1 MRKFAKTLAVVSVLT
16 PAGVN
21 ALGVGEIK
29 LHSALNQKF
38 LAEIPL
44 LVSSGEDVSQI
55 KVRLAS
61 PAAFSKAGL
70 ERPYYLANLRFKP
83 VRKADGS
90 VVIQVT
96 SPNVIREPFLD
107 FLLEVNWPQGRM
119 LREFTVLLDPPVSF
133 ADEVAVVH
141 SVPAVTPGPLQHSR
155 SVATVE
161 TASPGVAYGPVKRNE
176 SLWKIAERLKRDASV
191 TTEQM
196 VMALYRE
203 NPEAFLDGNVNNL
216 KQGVTLKIPSPQAVS
231 RLSSSQARR
240 ELREQYRSWLATREE
255 STPKTQRDEALAEAD
270 EPKLKLEAP
279 EENEVDSGQVG
290 MPIIEGPDE
299 VSAQTREKIDSL
311 RAENEALKARLE
323 ALEQKMSA
331 LLQMQNAQLAAL
343 QARQQPEAVETAGDD
358 SATVAGGRPS
368 THSVTEAAVTAG
380 DDLAPVMTE
389 RETTAKVAVQEQAGT
404 RPQPEQSGKP
414 ESKSSQKAKPVQQ
427 RPPAVA
433 EKETEP
439 SFLTA
444 LLDEPMFLGMG
455 GGSLLLLGIAGWMIW
470 RRRQEAEVQADTLLA
485 EMDGADQDASIQAA
499 ATTPMATAVTST
511 AGMEVAE
518 SSFLSEFTPSDFD
531 ILETENDAVDPIAE
545 ADVYLAYGRYQQAE
559 ELIKQALADEP
570 EKPELRLKLLE
581 IYYANEDGAQFEAY
595 ARDLRE
601 AGAQQDEEFWHK
613 VVEMGREICPDS
625 SLFGAA
631 SPEQNMD
638 LATSAPLE
646 DVDMDL
652 PAGGD
657 SSPPEASSAK
667 DDGLADLDFDQFE
680 FSATNEQGASDVAA
694 TQEKS
699 TEEGADERSD
709 ADDHSLDFDLSGFDL
724 EVGKTD
730 DQPQASQ
737 TREDETLEFTS
748 LSGEAVEDAAEQ
760 EDASGEA
767 FDLTDMDEIDTKLDL
782 ARAYV
787 DMEDVDAAREIL
799 DEILERGSGQQKR
812 EAQDLLDKLR
822 LTS

>member
-1 MRKFAKTLAVVSVLT
+1 MRKFAKTLAVVGVLT

-44 LVSSGEDVSQI
+44 LVSSSEDVSQV

-61 PAAFSKAGL
+61 PAAFVKAGL
-70 ERPYYLANLRFKP
+70 ERPYYLASLRFKP

-133 ADEVAVVH
+133 ADEVAVAH
-141 SVPAVTPGPLQHSR
+141 SVPSVTPNPVQHSR
-155 SVATVE
+155 SVAAAETV
-161 TASPGVAYGPVKRNE
+161 SPSVAYGPVKRNE

-231 RLSSSQARR
+231 QLSSSQARR
-240 ELREQYRSWLATREE
+240 ELKEHYRSWLAAKEE
-255 STPKTQRDEALAEAD
+255 SIPKTQRDESLAKTD

-279 EENEVDSGQVG
+279 EENRVDPGRAG

-299 VSAQTREKIDSL
+299 VSAQTEEKIDSL

-323 ALEQKMSA
+323 ALEQKMSV
-331 LLQMQNAQLAAL
+331 LLQMRNAQLAAL
-343 QARQQPEAVETAGDD
+343 QDRQQEEAGEEGTL
-358 SATVAGGRPS
+358 AGGRPS
-368 THSVTEAAVTAG
+368 THSTTDAAGAVTA
-380 DDLAPVMTE
+380 E

-485 EMDGADQDASIQAA
+485 EMDEMDQDASVQAA
-499 ATTPMATAVTST
+499 SAESVATVVTST
-511 AGMEVAE
+511 AGVEVAE

-570 EKPELRLKLLE
+570 GKPELRLKLLE

-595 ARDLRE
+595 ARELWE
-601 AGAQQDEEFWHK
+601 AGAHQDEEFWRK

-625 SLFGAA
+625 PLFGAA
-631 SPEQNMD
+631 GASSPEQDRD
-638 LATSAPLE
+638 LAAPAPLA
-646 DVDMDL
+646 DIDMDL

-657 SSPPEASSAK
+657 SPSPEASTAQ
-667 DDGLADLDFDQFE
+667 DDGLAGLDLSQFE
-680 FSATNEQGASDVAA
+680 FPDTNAQDASDVGAA
-694 TQEKS
+694 PEKS
-699 TEEGADERSD
+699 TEEKAGERAD
-709 ADDHSLDFDLSGFDL
+709 ADDHSLDFDLSGLTL
-724 EVGKTD
+724 EPDKTD

-737 TREDETLEFTS
+737 AKEGEALEFTS
-748 LSGEAVEDAAEQ
+748 LSGEAVVDEAAEQ

-799 DEILERGSGQQKR
+799 DEILERGSEQQKR